1 MIDKDQKT
9 IINIVLKYL
18 PKAKI
23 YLFGSRSRKDHWP
36 ESDIDIAVDNNK
48 KIESYTLS
56 LIKEEIEEST
66 IPYTVDIVDIH
77 TISED
82 LKNKILKD
90 GILWQ

>member
-1 MIDKDQKT
+1 MTKADQTT
-9 IINIVLKYL
+9 IINIVSKHL

-23 YLFGSRSRKDHWP
+23 YLFGSRARKDHSS
-36 ESDIDIAVDNNK
+36 ESDIDIALDSNK

-66 IPYTVDIVDIH
+66 IPYTVDVVDVH
-77 TISED
+77 SISED
-82 LKNKILKD
+82 LKKQILKD